1 MIELMTSGYEGLSSQ
16 EFFAIL
22 NRCGVETLI
31 DVRELPLS
39 RKKGFSKT
47 ALSQEAAQRGVGY
60 LHMAALGCPKPI
72 RHDYRQNG
80 DWEKYTDRFLKYLAT
95 QESALSELAETVR
108 RSRCCLLCF
117 EEDYNFC
124 HRKYV
129 ADAMSGF
136 IAPLRICHLT
146 GPIQD
151 RVVERPALLAA

>member
-1 MIELMTSGYEGLSSQ
+1 MIELMTIGYEGLSPQ

-39 RKKGFSKT
+39 RKKGFSKN
-47 ALSQEAAQRGVGY
+47 ALSEEALRQGVGY
-60 LHMAALGCPKPI
+60 LHVAALGCPKPI
-72 RHDYRQNG
+72 RHDYRENG
-80 DWEKYTDRFLKYLAT
+80 DWAKYTDRFLKYLGT
-95 QESALSELAETVR
+95 QEVVLSELAETIQ

-129 ADAMSGF
+129 AEAAAGIVTS
-136 IAPLRICHLT
+136 LRISHLT
-146 GPIQD
+146 GPIQG
-151 RVVERPALLAA
+151 RVLERPALMAA

>member
-1 MIELMTSGYEGLSSQ
+1 MIELMTIGYEGLSIKD
-16 EFFAIL
+16 FFAIL

-39 RKKGFSKT
+39 RKKGFSKS
-47 ALSQEAAQRGVGY
+47 ALSQEVLQRGVGY
-60 LHMAALGCPKPI
+60 LHVAPLGCPRPI
-72 RHDYRQNG
+72 RHEYRETG

-95 QESALSELAETVR
+95 QELVLSNLAETVR
-108 RSRCCLLCF
+108 QSRCCLLCF

-129 ADAMSGF
+129 AEAIDAF
-136 IAPLRICHLT
+136 ITPLRISHLT
-146 GPIQD
+146 GPIQG

>member
-1 MIELMTSGYEGLSSQ
+1 MIELMTIGYEGLSPQ

-22 NRCGVETLI
+22 SRCNVETLI

-39 RKKGFSKT
+39 RKKGFSKN

-60 LHMAALGCPKPI
+60 KHVAALGCPKPI
-72 RHDYRQNG
+72 RHDYRENG

-95 QESALSELAETVR
+95 QEPVLSEVAETIQ

-129 ADAMSGF
+129 AEAMDAF
-136 IAPLRICHLT
+136 ITPLRISHLT
-146 GPIQD
+146 GPIQG